1 MAVSKKKTTANET
14 TARHLWLAGLGLL
27 AVSRKEAIAT
37 VGRVFDGIGTLKQRV
52 ERSAAGAQANV
63 REGIDGVR
71 GQVEPMLANFRVAQF
86 SAEVESRLAPVLV
99 KLGLKPRTNAQRKG
113 RKKAAKKPIRRAAV
127 RKPAKAAK
135 RVVRKV
141 RR

>member
-1 MAVSKKKTTANET
+1 MAVSKKKSTTNET

-27 AVSRKEAIAT
+27 AVSRKEAIAAA
-37 VGRVFDGIGTLKQRV
+37 GRVSDGIGALKQRV
-52 ERSAAGAQANV
+52 ARSAADAQANV

-71 GQVEPMLANFRVAQF
+71 GQVQPTLAKFRVAQF

-99 KLGLKPRTNAQRKG
+99 KLGLKPRANAQRKG
-113 RKKAAKKPIRRAAV
+113 RKKAAKKPIRRPAV

-135 RVVRKV
+135 RVVRKA